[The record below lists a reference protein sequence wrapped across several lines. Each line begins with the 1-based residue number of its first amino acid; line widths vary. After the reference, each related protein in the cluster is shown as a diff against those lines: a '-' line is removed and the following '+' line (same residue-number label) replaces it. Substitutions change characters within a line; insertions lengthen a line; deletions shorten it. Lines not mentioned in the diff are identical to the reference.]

1 MFLVLSQVYY
11 WGFKSNT
18 HNNYNYKIKTKWIGN
33 YLQQKLWQKIRLLI
47 DMLSKKAYWF
57 NCLLSAKENAGKA
70 KTAETDKALGKA
82 KKKWTEASVISSIQL
97 QWFPLFN

>member
-1 MFLVLSQVYY
+1 
-11 WGFKSNT
+11 
-18 HNNYNYKIKTKWIGN
+18 
-33 YLQQKLWQKIRLLI
+33 
-47 DMLSKKAYWF
+47 MLSKKAYWF
-57 NCLLSAKENAGKA
+57 DCLLSAKENAGKA